1 MKKMM
6 KKLIAM
12 AAALVMIVTLLP
24 AVGAKAAQFDV
35 SGETKGSITINKTT
49 QDGTPLNGAKFK
61 IYKLVGFTV
70 NEETG
75 EYITTDSQITDT
87 IRNGI
92 SIDEIDTSLLTSNS
106 IIATN
111 TEGYTPAGDET
122 TGSDGTNGQ
131 AKFENLDVGIY
142 LVDEYETPD
151 DTKFAASLP
160 FFVSIPST
168 AGRDDNENII
178 GSESDA
184 GKEWIYDIVATPKN
198 SEIGGDKVIEA
209 INDVTYVDTD
219 GNASAGLGDTVSY
232 KITTVSPA
240 YPAEQTNKVF
250 NISDTVSGLT
260 IDMNSI
266 VVKANST
273 TELTEDSDYTLTPD
287 NDTSTTFTITFTDSF
302 LNNPAYKGKSIEVTY
317 NATVNENAI
326 IGTDENK
333 NTATI
338 DFGNNEDVDIDG
350 IPSVYVYGLQLEKYN
365 KDNSATKLAG
375 VEFELFD
382 SEGEK
387 ITDTKYGCTEKGVFV
402 TGSNGLLNIKGLP
415 AGTYTL
421 KETKTNSGYTLLANP
436 ITIEIITNSEEA
448 EGASVANPVVKING
462 DVTSDTAQVTD
473 EVNGV
478 GTYFKFGVANQ
489 KGFTLP
495 STGGMGTYLFT
506 IGGIVIMA
514 GAAFALIAMKKRA

>member
-12 AAALVMIVTLLP
+12 TAALVMIVTLLP
-24 AVGAKAAQFDV
+24 AVGAKAAAFDV

-49 QDGTPLNGAKFK
+49 QDGKPLDGAKFR

-70 NEETG
+70 DGETG
-75 EYITTDSQITDT
+75 EYITTGSQIESA
-87 IRNGI
+87 IPSGI
-92 SIDEIDTSLLTSNS
+92 SIDEIDTSLFTSNS
-106 IIATN
+106 TIATN
-111 TEGYTPAGDET
+111 TTNYTQAGDKT
-122 TGSDGTNGQ
+122 TGDAGVTGQ
-131 AKFENLDVGIY
+131 AKFEKLDVGIY

-151 DTKFAASLP
+151 DSKFAASLP

-168 AGRDDNENII
+168 AGKDDNGNII
-178 GSESDA
+178 GTAGDA
-184 GKEWIYDIVATPKN
+184 GEEWIYDIVATPKN

-209 INDVTYVDTD
+209 INDVTYVDTE

-250 NISDTVSGLT
+250 TISDEVSGLT
-260 IDMNSI
+260 IDISSI
-266 VVKANST
+266 VVKVN
-273 TELTEDSDYTLTPD
+273 
-287 NDTSTTFTITFTDSF
+287 NDTLAKEGNYTITPEENGDTFTIAFTETF
-302 LNNPAYKGKSIEVTY
+302 LNNPVYKGKSVEVTY
-317 NATVNENAI
+317 DATVNDSAV
-326 IGTDENK
+326 IGTNANE

-338 DFGNNEDVDIDG
+338 DFGNDQDVDIDG
-350 IPSVYVYGLQLEKYN
+350 TPSVYVYGLQLEKYN
-365 KDNSATKLAG
+365 KADTETKLAG
-375 VEFELFD
+375 VEFKLFD
-382 SEGEK
+382 SEGEP
-387 ITDTKYGCTEKGVFV
+387 ITDTKYGCTTDGVFV
-402 TGSNGLLNIKGLP
+402 TDRNGLLNIKGLP

-421 KETKTNSGYTLLANP
+421 KETKTTSGYTLLANP

-448 EGASVANPVVKING
+448 TGASVAHPVVKIDGN
-462 DVTSDTAQVTD
+462 VTTDTAQVNDT
-473 EVNGV
+473 VNGT